1 MSRWRLPQQLGCAL
15 GPAAFLAGLRIGG
28 RLAEDARSDDLA
40 LANAL
45 SREVGGLVDEDEVYR
60 TVVARLHRHLA
71 TEGVAILRC
80 DPPRGRFVL
89 IAAEGDLRIA
99 PGWVQS
105 LGAGLLGEAAST
117 GRAVVTEDAR
127 ADPRCLLAPGM
138 ERLRSEVVIP
148 IRDREGAVH
157 AVLDVTSS
165 RPRRFDRADVSLLS
179 TVAAA
184 LEGAVTATSLYARL
198 AARAS
203 TDPLTGLPNHR
214 EFKERLAREMEHSQ
228 EGRALSLCL
237 IDLDRFK
244 EINDSLGHHAGD
256 HLLADAARVLAAN
269 ARSGEFLARIGGD
282 EFAWILPRADARGA
296 RAAAERTRAALFE
309 ALTDRGASVS
319 IGICDTAHATE
330 PDGLFQLA
338 DAALYW
344 AKSQGRDL
352 CVVYSS
358 EVAVALS
365 AEEREA
371 HALRRRALGGL
382 RALARAVD
390 AKDPSTRDH
399 SGRVADLAARVA
411 RHLGW
416 AEDAVA
422 RLREAGLL
430 HDVGKIGVPDAILRK
445 PGRLTEEEMEA
456 VRAHPV
462 LGAQI
467 AGEVLSA
474 EQAAWIRGH
483 HERWDGG
490 GYPDRLAGEAIPPG
504 ARILAAADAWDAMT
518 SLRPYRAA
526 LDPDHAWEELAAS
539 AGSQLCPEAAAAL
552 GAVLG
557 RPGEHAGDGDAAA
570 TLPWRAG
577 D

>member
-1 MSRWRLPQQLGCAL
+1 MRWRLPQQLGLAL
-15 GPAAFLAGLRIGG
+15 GPAAFLAGLRLGG
-28 RLAEDARSDDLA
+28 RIVEDARSGDLA
-40 LANAL
+40 LANEL

-60 TVVARLHRHLA
+60 TAVARLRRHLA
-71 TEGVAILRC
+71 AEGVAILRC
-80 DPPRGRFVL
+80 DVPRGRFVL
-89 IAAEGDLRIA
+89 VAAEGDLRIA
-99 PGWVQS
+99 PGWVQP
-105 LGAGLLGEAAST
+105 LDAGLLGRAAAT
-117 GRAVVTEDAR
+117 GQAVVTGDAR
-127 ADPRCLLAPGM
+127 ADPRCVLAPGM
-138 ERLRSEVVIP
+138 EHLRSEVVIP
-148 IRDREGAVH
+148 IRDRDGAVH

-165 RPRRFDRADVSLLS
+165 RPRRFQRAHVALLS

-184 LEGAVTATSLYARL
+184 LEGAVTAASLYARL

-214 EFKERLAREMEHSQ
+214 EFKERLAGELRSGE
-228 EGRALSLCL
+228 EGNSLSLCL

-244 EINDSLGHHAGD
+244 EINDALGHQAGD
-256 HLLADAARVLAAN
+256 RLLADAARVLAAN
-269 ARSGEFLARIGGD
+269 ARTGEFLARIGGD

-296 RAAAERTRAALFE
+296 LAAAERTRTALAD
-309 ALTDRGASVS
+309 ALADRGTSVS
-319 IGICDTAHATE
+319 IGICDTGHATDADE
-330 PDGLFQLA
+330 LFRLA
-338 DAALYW
+338 DGALYW

-365 AEEREA
+365 TEEREA
-371 HALRRRALGGL
+371 HAMRRRALGGL

-399 SGRVADLAARVA
+399 SGRVADLAAKVA
-411 RHLGW
+411 RRLGW

-422 RLREAGLL
+422 RLREAGML

-445 PGRLTEEEMEA
+445 PGRLTDEEMRA

-474 EQAAWIRGH
+474 EQVAWIRGH
-483 HERWDGG
+483 HERWDGR
-490 GYPDRLAGEAIPPG
+490 GYPDGLAGAAIPSG

-526 LDPDHAWEELAAS
+526 LDPDHAWQELAAS

-557 RPGEHAGDGDAAA
+557 RSGQADDDAGSAA
-570 TLPWRAG
+570 TLSELAG